1 VNDNHSLWRAGIT
14 LAVGLGLTTT
24 LVACDLKVS
33 NPGPVADAFLDDTA
47 AHSAIVY
54 GAARALNNALG
65 AGQGSNFGVC
75 GAVVSREWY
84 PSGQTGSYSCSVNE
98 FRNLLTPSDA
108 SEVDRGQQARW
119 LAEQAVIRIQTA
131 RGDAGFNAWS
141 LAPLALLY
149 AGYANRL
156 LGENVC
162 ATVIDGGPQLK
173 FTIHFAR
180 ADSAFTRALALAQ
193 AQKNTQY
200 QFAALA
206 GRASVRIWEGDWPGA
221 MADAAQVPATFVFS
235 SPYNIVDANQ
245 YNSIEYATSSAAG
258 HRNFSSFNTFYGDNF
273 DQFNDPRTPYVKSP
287 AISFKVGTGSL
298 PDLGD
303 GKGAVGP
310 VPYWQQM
317 KYQTPSDPIRLSS
330 GHEAMLIVAEGKLRA
345 GDAAGALAII
355 NQIRTAVGVTPRQAS
370 TVADTWTA
378 LKLEKLIELW
388 LEARAVGERRRW
400 NGAGVDPAAPGT
412 LPANLSMTDRT
423 GKNDCWPIS
432 LNESQTNP
440 HLNGNAP

>member
-206 GRASVRIWEGDWPGA
+206 GRASVRIWE
-221 MADAAQVPATFVFS
+221 
-235 SPYNIVDANQ
+235 
-245 YNSIEYATSSAAG
+245 
-258 HRNFSSFNTFYGDNF
+258 
-273 DQFNDPRTPYVKSP
+273 
-287 AISFKVGTGSL
+287 
-298 PDLGD
+298 
-303 GKGAVGP
+303 
-310 VPYWQQM
+310 
-317 KYQTPSDPIRLSS
+317 
-330 GHEAMLIVAEGKLRA
+330 
-345 GDAAGALAII
+345 
-355 NQIRTAVGVTPRQAS
+355 
-370 TVADTWTA
+370 
-378 LKLEKLIELW
+378 
-388 LEARAVGERRRW
+388 
-400 NGAGVDPAAPGT
+400 
-412 LPANLSMTDRT
+412 
-423 GKNDCWPIS
+423 
-432 LNESQTNP
+432 
-440 HLNGNAP
+440 